1 MKGTRILVV
10 PLKPGFHMIVWVVP
24 IVPVVSKNVQTI
36 WTILWKRYPDDHKRP
51 GRLRRPRS
59 LDRVEFYPDDRD
71 DRVNFEAIIIYGNA
85 LRRLRRS
92 GRSKAIPQVIT
103 FNPIIENK
111 FGPDGAEAEK
121 IMHKCSQRVRAP
133 LKTPAWEASVGVI

>member
-36 WTILWKRYPDDHKRP
+36 WTILWKRYPDDRKRP

-59 LDRVEFYPDDRD
+59 LDRVEFYPDDR
-71 DRVNFEAIIIYGNA
+71 VNFEAIIWK
-85 LRRLRRS
+85 RS
-92 GRSKAIPQVIT
+92 QTTETIGTIEGYPRSHH
-103 FNPIIENK
+103 FYSSNRE
-111 FGPDGAEAEK
+111 
-121 IMHKCSQRVRAP
+121 
-133 LKTPAWEASVGVI
+133 